1 MKFIRTTLDS
11 LLLVQDTVE
20 KIALAFSVGVFLGFS
35 PFIGLHTILGFIT
48 AAIFRL
54 NKTAVLIGLFINN
67 PWVLV
72 PYYTFSTWFGIQL
85 VGLPSG
91 VSLAEIGL
99 RDMLDLEFWYWIASQ
114 WKLAIPA
121 FIGSFF
127 ISIVLAVLAYVVALF
142 LIRKALSK
150 N

>member
-1 MKFIRTTLDS
+1 MKFIRTTLNS

-35 PFIGLHTILGFIT
+35 PFIGLHTILGFIA

-67 PWVLV
+67 PWLMI
-72 PYYTFSTWFGIQL
+72 PYYTFATWFGIQL

-99 RDMLDLEFWYWIASQ
+99 QDMLDLDFWYWIASQ

-121 FIGSFF
+121 FMGSLF
-127 ISIVLAVLAYVVALF
+127 ISIVLAILSYVVALF
-142 LIRKALSK
+142 LIRKTLSK